1 MPIYFKDYK
10 NIIFHLKFKILLS
23 FRLPTEP
30 QLKSSAPCQKLER
43 YSNKIKGL
51 DCRDQS
57 RSSLRFLDLSG
68 STFDFLDVQ
77 DKVYEV
83 SRFSRHIKT
92 SFLNCRDQ
100 ESRLRPPSFLHS
112 KGENI
117 LMIIC
122 FSAKTERLSLMLT
135 STAFSDYC

>member
-68 STFDFLDVQ
+68 STFDFLDVERQVFSNVKIKSLDQ
-77 DKVYEV
+77 DLNKNQDFRVIETV
-83 SRFSRHIKT
+83 KTRFMKCQDFLDTSR
-92 SFLNCRDQ
+92 Q
-100 ESRLRPPSFLHS
+100 
-112 KGENI
+112 
-117 LMIIC
+117 
-122 FSAKTERLSLMLT
+122 
-135 STAFSDYC
+135 AF